1 MTHRK
6 RPIGHFLNPNA
17 SPIVASVASS
27 LSTSCPP
34 SMELQLQAS
43 VRRGRVLGRGFTE
56 LEPLAVIGP
65 ATEEGTVAVG
75 RVRFRDD

>member
-1 MTHRK
+1 
-6 RPIGHFLNPNA
+6 
-17 SPIVASVASS
+17 
-27 LSTSCPP
+27 
-34 SMELQLQAS
+34 MELQLQAS